1 MPSTQASWRECLV
14 EDDIFERCV
23 RKCIIFPA
31 DGSETRTAHMIVET
45 VTAAEDIEALRIFNR
60 CVDLTSTYG
69 VEHRNLQTRI
79 IVYHHPDTR
88 NDPAYIIFC
97 NRSLRLPINLNIAKL
112 VGVSPSLLKS
122 KKRMFWRGD
131 TVAMKVQWAPGKK
144 YGAVEALNAD
154 ISEIRPLEELLRT
167 KYWEGFWE
175 RQLHRDELK
184 CK

>member
-69 VEHRNLQTRI
+69 AEHRNLQTRI
-79 IVYHHPDTR
+79 MWYNEPNTEYH
-88 NDPAYIIFC
+88 PAYIIFC
-97 NRSLRLPINLNIAKL
+97 NRSVRLPINLAIAK
-112 VGVSPSLLKS
+112 VGWIYAITLKKTRNVCS
-122 KKRMFWRGD
+122 GGG
-131 TVAMKVQWAPGKK
+131 TQ
-144 YGAVEALNAD
+144 
-154 ISEIRPLEELLRT
+154 
-167 KYWEGFWE
+167 
-175 RQLHRDELK
+175 
-184 CK
+184 